1 MAEFNYQGHQVV
13 YEQTGEGP
21 DLVLVHGFCE
31 DRRMWA
37 DFQQPFTQQYRVL
50 TFDLPGFGESSIAG
64 KLSIQNFAEL
74 LKALLDELKI
84 TSCVLLG
91 HSMGGYIGVAFA
103 ELYPDMLSGLGF
115 FHSHVYAD
123 TEEKKSALS
132 KSVEFVERNG
142 SVPYVGQVIPSLF
155 AEAFAQA
162 NPDLIA
168 DLVTEAHAYP
178 AAGVINA
185 LEAMRDRPDR
195 SAVLKELDIP
205 VLFILGK
212 EDQAIPYEASITQTV
227 LPQIAQV
234 ELMEHVG
241 HMGMFEAL
249 KQTQT
254 QWWNFLHLVALNRN

>member
-21 DLVLVHGFCE
+21 DLVFVHGFCE

-64 KLSIQNFAEL
+64 KLSIRDFAEL

-84 TSCVLLG
+84 NACVLLG
-91 HSMGGYIGVAFA
+91 HSMGGYIGVAFT
-103 ELYPDMLSGLGF
+103 ELYPELLSGLGL

-123 TEEKKSALS
+123 TEEKKAARS

-155 AEAFAQA
+155 AEAFAKA
-162 NPDLIA
+162 NPELVE
-168 DLVTEAHAYP
+168 DLVTKAHAYP
-178 AAGVINA
+178 PAGLINA

-212 EDQAIPYEASITQTV
+212 EDQAIPYEASIAQTV
-227 LPQIAQV
+227 LPPITAV
-234 ELMEHVG
+234 HLLEGIG
-241 HMGMFEAL
+241 HMGMFEAPEQCREIWRDFLDLVNL
-249 KQTQT
+249 K
-254 QWWNFLHLVALNRN
+254 RK